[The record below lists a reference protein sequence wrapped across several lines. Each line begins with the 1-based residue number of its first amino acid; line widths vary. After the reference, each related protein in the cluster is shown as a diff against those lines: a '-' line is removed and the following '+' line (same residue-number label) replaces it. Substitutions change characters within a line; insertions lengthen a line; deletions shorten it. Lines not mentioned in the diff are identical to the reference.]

1 MRDISNQHHSFSV
14 AAACKVG
21 VNCAVI
27 LQSIYYWVTKNEAN
41 SNSYHDGRYWT
52 YNSVKAFSDMF
63 PYLSK
68 GQIDGAL
75 KRLERDGYI
84 VTGNYNKVKYD
95 RTKWYALTDSGYALM
110 ENSKSISKN
119 QEMDSEVSENG
130 LSENEK
136 PIPVSDTVTNP
147 NTDKDREGKRKR
159 FTPPTRQECI
169 DYAREKH
176 PSVDGGRF
184 WDYYTEGEWHDS
196 NGKPVRNW
204 KLKMN
209 TWDNGGNQ
217 SSHRNPKVEK
227 KPELVRL
234 PYGMMP
240 ESLVKT
246 DEEIERMT
254 QFQRDCYYHN
264 ARTYQRD
271 WEAEHGNE

>member
-1 MRDISNQHHSFSV
+1 M
-14 AAACKVG
+14 AACAVG
-21 VNCAVI
+21 ANAAVI
-27 LQSIYYWVTKNEAN
+27 LQSLYYWVTKNEAN
-41 SNSYHDGRYWT
+41 GKSFYDGRHWT
-52 YNSVKAFSDMF
+52 YNSVSAFCGLF

-68 GQIDGAL
+68 GQINGAL
-75 KRLERDGYI
+75 ARLERDGYI
-84 VTGNYNKVKYD
+84 VTGNYNKLKYD
-95 RTKWYALTDSGYALM
+95 RTKWYALTEKGYALM

-147 NTDKDREGKRKR
+147 NTDKDRKRQRKR

-184 WDYYTEGEWHDS
+184 WDYYAEGDWHDS
-196 NGKPVRNW
+196 RGNPVRNW

-227 KPELVRL
+227 ESELVRL

-246 DEEIERMT
+246 EEEIERMT